1 MKFFAVATLFA
12 ATAMAG
18 IVPSEFSW
26 ISQTGLTNLNKA
38 NAENTC
44 GDNTVMCCTGF
55 TPSTGGFSDSDT
67 VLSKMGRQVPGKVEG
82 GKSCSPC
89 GPDNK
94 GQSVACC
101 TGGSGNLI
109 NLPCIAIGSIL

>member
-1 MKFFAVATLFA
+1 MKFVAVATLFA

-26 ISQTGLTNLNKA
+26 VSQTGLTNLNKA

-67 VLSKMGRQVPGKVEG
+67 VLSKMGKQVPGKVEG

-89 GPDNK
+89 K
-94 GQSVACC
+94 L
-101 TGGSGNLI
+101 TF
-109 NLPCIAIGSIL
+109 ILVTPSLVSSS